1 MKTIITLAD
10 KLPESMELLKKHAAK
25 QDALYVITDTGM
37 IPVACVRDLSA
48 IPCKVDYVTVNVGE
62 VMAAVHI
69 LIGLSAKASADGIYI
84 AGIGPDDGKVVILD
98 GFGMPAVKTGPDCS
112 VLEGKETAG
121 RVPAKRTRKK
131 KAPAVDTKK
140 ESVEEPTLNKE
151 ESDVV
156 EPEAE
161 STTQLSE
168 SVPENEPSKNDSKFK
183 KLLYAYVGRSA
194 DIEGREDEIETAMEK
209 CLSDVSLDMMLRMYV
224 QPEIPGLYEVLN
236 QHYKELKAALE

>member
-1 MKTIITLAD
+1 MKTIITLAE
-10 KLPESMELLKKHAAK
+10 KLPENIELLKKHAAK
-25 QDALYVITDTGM
+25 QDSLYVITDTGM

-48 IPCKVDYVTVNVGE
+48 LPCKVDYVTVNVGE

-84 AGIGPDDGKVVILD
+84 AGIGPDDGKVVILE
-98 GFGMPAVKTGPDCS
+98 GFGLPLVKTGPNCS
-112 VLEGKETAG
+112 ILEGKETAG
-121 RVPAKRTRKK
+121 RTPAKRTRKK
-131 KAPAVDTKK
+131 KAPVANTQKG
-140 ESVEEPTLNKE
+140 SVEEPALNKV
-151 ESDVV
+151 ESAAE
-156 EPEAE
+156 EPE
-161 STTQLSE
+161 SE
-168 SVPENEPSKNDSKFK
+168 SVIQPSEDAAENVPPKNDSKFR

-194 DIEGREDEIETAMEK
+194 DIEGRVDEIETAMEK

>member
-10 KLPESMELLKKHAAK
+10 KLPENMELLKKHTAK

-37 IPVACVRDLSA
+37 IPVACVRDLSSL
-48 IPCKVDYVTVNVGE
+48 PCKVDYVTVNVGE

-69 LIGLSAKASADGIYI
+69 LIGLSAKTSADGIYI

-98 GFGMPAVKTGPDCS
+98 GFGMPTVKTGLDCS
-112 VLEGKETAG
+112 ILEGKETAG
-121 RVPAKRTRKK
+121 RAPAKRTRKK
-131 KAPAVDTKK
+131 KTPAADTKK
-140 ESVEEPTLNKE
+140 GSAEEPTFNME

-161 STTQLSE
+161 STIQPSE
-168 SVPENEPSKNDSKFK
+168 SVTESEPSKTDSKFK

-236 QHYKELKAALE
+236 QHYKELKTALE

>member
-10 KLPESMELLKKHAAK
+10 KLPENMELLKKHAAK
-25 QDALYVITDTGM
+25 QDALYVVTDTGM

-48 IPCKVDYVTVNVGE
+48 LPCKVDYVTVNVGE

-84 AGIGPDDGKVVILD
+84 AGIGPDDGKVVIPD
-98 GFGMPAVKTGPDCS
+98 GFGMPTVKTGPDCS
-112 VLEGKETAG
+112 ILEGKETAG
-121 RVPAKRTRKK
+121 RAATKRTRKK
-131 KAPAVDTKK
+131 KTAAVDTKK
-140 ESVEEPTLNKE
+140 ESAEEPTKE
-151 ESDVV
+151 ESNVV

-161 STTQLSE
+161 STTQPSENVTE
-168 SVPENEPSKNDSKFK
+168 SVPANKDSKFK

-194 DIEGREDEIETAMEK
+194 DIEGREDEIESVMEK
-209 CLSDVSLDMMLRMYV
+209 CVSDVSLDMMLRMYV